1 MIDESEKEREGGLD
15 LKGLRK
21 EGGRDHEGKW
31 CGIMLDLNNLSKIEL
46 NIFMGYIAS

>member
-31 CGIMLDLNNLSKIEL
+31 CWDYARFKQLV
-46 NIFMGYIAS
+46 